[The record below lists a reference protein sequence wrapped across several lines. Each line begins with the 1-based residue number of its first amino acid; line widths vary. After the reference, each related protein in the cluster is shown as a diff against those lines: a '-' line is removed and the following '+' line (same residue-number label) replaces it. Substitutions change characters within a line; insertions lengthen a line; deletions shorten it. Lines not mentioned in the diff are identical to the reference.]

1 MWRVF
6 ENNEKRKIIP
16 TEFSIELG
24 KLILEF
30 TWAKLSTTKA
40 LLKHKKDWPYQVM
53 DTVLQWWR
61 LQDVGIGIEINEP
74 TEQKKSQTAQCPRG
88 RFREEV
94 ETTQ

>member
-1 MWRVF
+1 MWCVF

-30 TWAKLSTTKA
+30 TRAKLSTTKA
-40 LLKHKKDWPYQVM
+40 LLKNKKDWPYQVM
-53 DTVLQWWR
+53 DTVLQWRR
-61 LQDVGIGIEINEP
+61 LQEVGIEINKP
-74 TEQKKSQTAQCPRG
+74 TEHKKSQTAQCPRG